1 MFVLWKLSAGSP
13 TSSRVSASCEV
24 YRVVFPASQCHYD
37 WQKYVKG
44 TAYHDMEMETLGK
57 VGYTLHSTGFDI
69 HCMYRAGYTALL
81 HCTLYGLE
89 IHCSGLDLHCIQG
102 WTFTLHCTVQGW
114 IYIVQDW
121 IHSTGLDIHTVQ
133 GWIHST
139 GLDTHYWVGYTV
151 QDWIHS
157 TGLDTQYRVRYTQG
171 WKFALW
177 FFVWIARF
185 LEWKSNLLF

>member
-44 TAYHDMEMETLGK
+44 TAYHDLEMETLGK

-69 HCMYRAGYTALL
+69 HCMYRAGYTVLL

-121 IHSTGLDIHTVQ
+121 IHSTGLD
-133 GWIHST
+133 
-139 GLDTHYWVGYTV
+139 
-151 QDWIHS
+151 
-157 TGLDTQYRVRYTQG
+157 TQYRVRYTQG

>member
-1 MFVLWKLSAGSP
+1 MSAGSP

-69 HCMYRAGYTALL
+69 HCMYRAGYTVLL

-89 IHCSGLDLHCIQG
+89 IHCSGLDLHC
-102 WTFTLHCTVQGW
+102 T
-114 IYIVQDW
+114 Y
-121 IHSTGLDIHTVQ
+121 TGLDIHFTLYC
-133 GWIHST
+133 T
-139 GLDTHYWVGYTV
+139 GLD
-151 QDWIHS
+151 IHC
-157 TGLDTQYRVRYTQG
+157 TGLDTQYRVGYTVQG
-171 WKFALW
+171 
-177 FFVWIARF
+177 
-185 LEWKSNLLF
+185 